1 MRDLHKLLIVLLAQL
16 HTLFPE
22 GILANDQRA
31 NAFFHYQI
39 DNATDGR
46 MQVMHD
52 AAIALQR
59 IFRRNALSQNKPA

>member
-39 DNATDGR
+39 DNGR
-46 MQVMHD
+46 LAVC
-52 AAIALQR
+52 R
-59 IFRRNALSQNKPA
+59 

>member
-1 MRDLHKLLIVLLAQL
+1 MRDLHKLLSVLLAQL
-16 HTLFPE
+16 HALFPE
-22 GILANDQRA
+22 GILAN
-31 NAFFHYQI
+31 AFFHYHI
-39 DNATDGR
+39 DNATAGR